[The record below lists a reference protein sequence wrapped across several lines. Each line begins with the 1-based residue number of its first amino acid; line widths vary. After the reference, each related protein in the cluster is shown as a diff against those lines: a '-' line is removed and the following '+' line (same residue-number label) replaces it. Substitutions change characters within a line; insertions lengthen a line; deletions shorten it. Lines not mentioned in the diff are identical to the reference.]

1 MREMGDR
8 ASRATW
14 NGRRSGQREH
24 GERNHRKAMGANRLV
39 WHPSHNFSTRPACS
53 QQNDEIG
60 VRHRSDQIDSVRRT
74 VHRTARWSAL
84 AVATAA
90 FMTTA
95 CRDSKVD
102 VAAADSSLARDI
114 TLASAVTAPTPELRD
129 LPDSVPPTSEAPLP
143 KPKVERKPPKPTTQ
157 PPTPVR
163 EVPPPAPPAPTPVVE
178 DTASA
183 AVSASGP
190 RG

>member
-1 MREMGDR
+1 MIERHTASKWVPSARGDR
-8 ASRATW
+8 RKGPTSRMTSPSTGSARVRW
-14 NGRRSGQREH
+14 AIARRAPRGMVGGVGNGNTEKRS
-24 GERNHRKAMGANRLV
+24 HRKAMGANRLV

-114 TLASAVTAPTPELRD
+114 TLASAVTAPRP
-129 LPDSVPPTSEAPLP
+129 
-143 KPKVERKPPKPTTQ
+143 
-157 PPTPVR
+157 
-163 EVPPPAPPAPTPVVE
+163 
-178 DTASA
+178 
-183 AVSASGP
+183 
-190 RG
+190 